1 MAEYLKIAFSDIEK
15 IELIGGTKAQTL
27 KQAVAGYSRKP
38 DYVFNACHFD
48 NGQKSSTYGITISDT
63 IVDGKCINTNPDEK
77 AVSWKYNGIYEPRGI
92 AFNDDGKMKLCS
104 TATAVEEKWTS
115 FIGGSPVLSENYISN
130 TKGLKTGFAK
140 QKTYRI
146 GMGFNKNELIVG
158 FPDDK
163 MTLTELT
170 GFMNKH
176 GAFSSIALDG
186 GGSVNVQKLKGSSY
200 VHVDNLNQNRPVSTF
215 VCIWLKRDEP
225 KQTEPTVVKNE
236 TVVEAPT
243 WNGKKAIGV
252 VEVTWDSVNRRAGAG
267 TNYAMA
273 GAALKKGDR
282 ITVFDQKGTWVQSYG
297 YWISKNAT
305 KWVKR
310 Y

>member
-1 MAEYLKIAFSDIEK
+1 MAEILKIRFDEIEK
-15 IELIGGTKAQTL
+15 IELIGGTTAKTL
-27 KQAVAGYSRKP
+27 TQAVASYSRKP
-38 DYVFNACHFD
+38 DYVFNAGHFD
-48 NGQKSSTYGITISDT
+48 NGKKSPTYGITISDT
-63 IVDGKCINTNPDEK
+63 IVDGKCVNTSKTSAGN
-77 AVSWKYNGIYEPRGI
+77 SWKYTGIYEPRGI
-92 AFNDDGKMKLCS
+92 AFNDEGKMKICS
-104 TATAVEEKWTS
+104 IDTAVQEGWTS
-115 FIGGSPVLSENYISN
+115 YIGGSPLLSENHVSN

-163 MTLTELT
+163 MTLTELA
-170 GFMNKH
+170 GFMTKH
-176 GAFSSIALDG
+176 GAISSIALDG

-200 VHVDNLNQNRPVSTF
+200 AHVDNLNQNRAVSTF
-215 VCIWLKRDEP
+215 VCVWLKKEQP
-225 KQTEPTVVKNE
+225 VVAEKTEV
-236 TVVEAPT
+236 PT

-252 VEVTWDSVNRRAGAG
+252 AEVTWDSVNRRAGAG
-267 TNYAMA
+267 TNYALS
-273 GAALKKGDR
+273 GQPLKKGDR
-282 ITVFDQKGTWVQSYG
+282 ITVFDQKGTWIQSYG